1 MKQETKSNI
10 VIYQTENNETE
21 IEVRFEKETLWLSLN
36 QIASLFER
44 DKSVISRH
52 INNVF
57 KEKELVK
64 NSVVAKNATTASDG
78 KTYQVD
84 YYNLD
89 AILSVGYRVNSKRG
103 TQFRQWATKRLNDYL
118 VQGYSINEKRLEEK
132 DLEIQY
138 LKSGINIL
146 RRTVQNQAESLDQ
159 AKELATL
166 LDDFSHGLSLLD
178 DYDHEQLDKKG
189 KSNKK
194 AITIPTDEF
203 IALIKTMYSNFSSDF
218 FAKEKDESFK
228 SSTMQIYQSFGGN
241 DLYPSLEEKAA
252 TLLYL
257 IVKNHSFVDGNK
269 RIAAACF
276 LYFLKKNNLLYTND
290 GKPLLSNDALA
301 SLTLFITESKS
312 EEMKTVKQ
320 LTVSILNRKNS

>member
-1 MKQETKSNI
+1 MLQELKSNI
-10 VIYQTENNETE
+10 VIYQTENNETQ
-21 IEVRFEKETLWLSLN
+21 IEVKFEGDTLWLSLN
-36 QIASLFER
+36 QISTLFER

-52 INNVF
+52 INNIF
-57 KEKELVK
+57 KDEELIK

-84 YYNLD
+84 FYNLD

-103 TQFRQWATKRLNDYL
+103 TQFRQWATKRLNEYL
-118 VQGYSINEKRLEEK
+118 VQGYTINEKRLEEK
-132 DLEIQY
+132 DLEIKY

-146 RRTVQNQAESLDQ
+146 RRTVQNQAESLDD

-189 KSNKK
+189 KSKNK
-194 AITIPTDEF
+194 AIFITTEEF
-203 IALIKTMYSNFSSDF
+203 LSLIKTMSKDFSSDV
-218 FAKEKDESFK
+218 FAQEKDKSFE
-228 SSTMQIYQSFGGN
+228 SSTMQIYQSFGGT
-241 DLYPSLEEKAA
+241 DLYPTLEEKAA
-252 TLLYL
+252 MLLYL

-276 LYFLKKNNLLYTND
+276 LYFLKKNNLLYSAE
-290 GKPLLSNDALA
+290 GELLLSNDALA
-301 SLTLFITESKS
+301 SLTLFIAESKS
-312 EEMKTVKQ
+312 DEMETVKQ
-320 LTVSILNRKNS
+320 LTVSILNRKNI